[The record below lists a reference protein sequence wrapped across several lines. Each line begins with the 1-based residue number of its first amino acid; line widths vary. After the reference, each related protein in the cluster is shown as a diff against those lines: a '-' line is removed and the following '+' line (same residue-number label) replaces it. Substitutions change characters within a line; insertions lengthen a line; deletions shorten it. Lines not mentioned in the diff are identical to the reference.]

1 MVAESKEGAEKID
14 AQQEEAAKLIN
25 VVINELTTKGED
37 LRTQILE
44 ADKQFKT
51 TEKDKSDEHEKTK
64 EDLTLKFKDTLET
77 LEKEQETLLSN
88 LKVAPEIEAPE
99 ISDQPT
105 VLEVPNPN
113 QVIAATNLQ
122 APATAKSL
130 TDSHYKRTEKSILSS
145 FMAMEEIENKQQY
158 DLSKNFVALNGNLGL
173 LNRLIIES
181 TVEVGINI
189 KSIASKDKFDENKT
203 GKVSIIAEHDHER
216 EHTGNVQFLINEINS
231 RKIEQNTVIAIER
244 KQYGEHQGM
253 KDVIILANILVHNE
267 KTPSDKIRIPEEIE
281 KAPMYQDALLYKI
294 ALQHGV
300 KVIGIEGKNL
310 EHDKDS
316 SFYNQAREGYMSK
329 VINLICSKGYNV
341 IACVGAAHV
350 KGITH
355 AVNDEN
361 GASNPIKVSW
371 FRGEHEL
378 ALQHQLKALE
388 VEGKL
393 LPLLG
398 TLDSGQNDGCY
409 YT

>member
-1 MVAESKEGAEKID
+1 
-14 AQQEEAAKLIN
+14 
-25 VVINELTTKGED
+25 
-37 LRTQILE
+37 
-44 ADKQFKT
+44 
-51 TEKDKSDEHEKTK
+51 
-64 EDLTLKFKDTLET
+64 
-77 LEKEQETLLSN
+77 
-88 LKVAPEIEAPE
+88 
-99 ISDQPT
+99 
-105 VLEVPNPN
+105 
-113 QVIAATNLQ
+113 
-122 APATAKSL
+122 
-130 TDSHYKRTEKSILSS
+130 
-145 FMAMEEIENKQQY
+145 
-158 DLSKNFVALNGNLGL
+158 
-173 LNRLIIES
+173 
-181 TVEVGINI
+181 
-189 KSIASKDKFDENKT
+189 
-203 GKVSIIAEHDHER
+203 
-216 EHTGNVQFLINEINS
+216 
-231 RKIEQNTVIAIER
+231 
-244 KQYGEHQGM
+244 M